1 MRRSEYIREQ
11 LNLLQARFRTLNS
24 DGWKLFESDVLDKLQ
39 TEAFTAFIQT
49 AADDQIAI
57 VGWQQRWK
65 IVEEI
70 RKWAEVEVVR
80 EAIISGQEALKEIE
94 EAEVLDEEMNIV
106 SHQKPNKLRE
116 LLSKIRERVTFFSQ

>member
-94 EAEVLDEEMNIV
+94 EREVLDEEMNIV

>member
-1 MRRSEYIREQ
+1 VRRSEYIREQ

-39 TEAFTAFIQT
+39 TEAFMAFIQT

-65 IVEEI
+65 IVEDI